1 MSDAMPVL
9 NGWALAA
16 ASPFWRAFWQGG
28 AALALVWC
36 ACRLLP
42 GLSPG
47 VRCWLWRLAYLKLFV
62 ALAWATPVD
71 LPLLPPNFGFRAGA
85 RSAEPVPGSG
95 RLDFGLP

>member
-1 MSDAMPVL
+1 MSDAMPLL

-16 ASPFWRAFWQGG
+16 ASPFWRASWQGG
-28 AALALVWC
+28 AALALVWG

-62 ALAWATPVD
+62 ALAWATPVE
-71 LPLLPPNFGFRAGA
+71 R
-85 RSAEPVPGSG
+85 
-95 RLDFGLP
+95 RLGETRPRP